1 MKSTVIIL
9 GTSNVNGNTEK
20 LIVKIN
26 VPLKADVIN
35 LSDYNISEYDYENKN
50 ISDDF
55 IPLISEIVEKYDQI
69 IFATPVYWYSTS
81 TKLKIFIDRLTDII
95 TVRKDIGRKL
105 RGKQVGIVTSSI
117 GENLADDFWLPLVST
132 FEYLGMEV
140 IYKEHFIEDD
150 ISEFELNTIF
160 KTLSK

>member
-9 GTSNVNGNTEK
+9 GTSNINGNTEK

-26 VPLKADVIN
+26 EYLKADVIN
-35 LSDYNISEYDYENKN
+35 LSDFNISEYDYENKN

-55 IPLISEIVEKYDQI
+55 ISLISEIVEKYDQI

-81 TKLKIFIDRLTDII
+81 TKLKIFIDRLTDVI
-95 TVRKDIGRKL
+95 TIRKDIGRQL
-105 RGKQVGIVTSSI
+105 RGKKVGIVTSSI
-117 GENLADDFWLPLVST
+117 GNNLADDFWLPLDRT

-140 IYKEHFIEDD
+140 IYKEHFIEDNLED
-150 ISEFELNTIF
+150 ISV
-160 KTLSK
+160 SKLKIALL